1 MVNMG
6 GTLMTVLLSVAVTM
20 VTNRVINRQ
29 LRRDLRRTLLCAER
43 LSKLITYI
51 DLCSSLDRG
60 HVLLLKREA
69 NWIRKFSQLDELF
82 HRHRHMMEQE
92 GDNDGH

>member
-20 VTNRVINRQ
+20 ITNRAMNRQ

-43 LSKLITYI
+43 LAKVINYV

-69 NWIRKFSQLDELF
+69 NWVKKHSRLGELF
-82 HRHRHMMEQE
+82 QRYRSLMEHE
-92 GDNDGH
+92 GDNG